1 MTKTLAAAKR
11 QERVKFKVPRSVQDA
26 IPIRRIWPD
35 GIFQVG
41 NQYSAR
47 AGPSPT
53 STTPSPTRTTK
64 WRCSSTTAP
73 CSTPWTPARR
83 PRSPFHNRRIDKEDF
98 ERSVLLLP
106 LHGDALDHYREE
118 FNEMLRAQVTG
129 TSNSMVRERYLT
141 VSIVKRNIDEARTY
155 FARVGTD
162 LVTHLAKLSSVAAEL
177 STPDRLRLLRDFFK
191 AGQPPAFDFDLRQH
205 AKRGHSFKDWLCP
218 DSLEFAADHFQID
231 ARFGRV
237 LYLQDYASYIKD
249 SFISELCDLDRSM
262 MLSIDILPV
271 PTDEAARQMQ
281 NTLLGVEDQHRQL
294 AAQAERRQQLVGH
307 HPL

>member
-1 MTKTLAAAKR
+1 
-11 QERVKFKVPRSVQDA
+11 
-26 IPIRRIWPD
+26 
-35 GIFQVG
+35 
-41 NQYSAR
+41 
-47 AGPSPT
+47 
-53 STTPSPTRTTK
+53 
-64 WRCSSTTAP
+64 
-73 CSTPWTPARR
+73 
-83 PRSPFHNRRIDKEDF
+83 
-98 ERSVLLLP
+98 
-106 LHGDALDHYREE
+106 
-118 FNEMLRAQVTG
+118 MLRAQVTG

-162 LVTHLAKLSSVAAEL
+162 LVTHLAKLNSVAAEL

-218 DSLEFAADHFQID
+218 DSMEFAADHFKID

-281 NTLLGVEDQHRQL
+281 NTLLGVETNIANWQRKQNAANNWSATIPYDMELQRKVTKEMLDDLTTRDQRMMFGLVTLVHM
-294 AAQAERRQQLVGH
+294 ADSRQQLDSDTET
-307 HPL
+307 LQS